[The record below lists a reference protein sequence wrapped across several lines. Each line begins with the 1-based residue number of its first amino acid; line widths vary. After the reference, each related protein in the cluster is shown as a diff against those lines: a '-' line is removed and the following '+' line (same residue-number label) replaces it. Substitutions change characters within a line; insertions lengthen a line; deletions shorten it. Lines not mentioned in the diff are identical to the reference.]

1 LNGGQRDVHDSDVH
15 ADEQEAKAADRED
28 QVRMDQL
35 AVAPGGARAAS
46 FAECPGNRNSVI
58 QVEEL
63 AALFLP

>member
-15 ADEQEAKAADRED
+15 ADEQEAQAADRED

-35 AVAPGGARAAS
+35 TVAPGCARAAS
-46 FAECPGNRNSVI
+46 SAECPGNRNSLI

-63 AALFLP
+63 AALFLR